1 MTDRVRRLTGALLGA
16 ACVIVGAGVAAAADA
31 RALEICVIHNSA
43 DHPSITAVVE
53 GMNDE
58 AAIYG
63 AKVTAFDPAMDPQKQ
78 AAMIEDCIA
87 RKPGAIAINAV
98 DPATVVPGIRKAA
111 EAGIPVVMQNAD
123 TTEQGR
129 AYTKAF
135 IGSQSYDQ
143 GFAVGQMIVKALG
156 GKGNVVV
163 ITGKPGQTDTVN
175 RTEGMKAAFA
185 DANTS
190 SATPG
195 NLANVARQISLD
207 APLVLGQALVLIA
220 GGIDISLGSTMA
232 MAGALA
238 AGLQD
243 YGTPVAVAAALA
255 FGLGVGALN
264 GLLVTRFGI
273 VPFVATLGTMS
284 LVRGLLLTYTQQQS
298 IPITNETLAW
308 LGSDLGPLPLPL
320 LSSLALLALLSL
332 MLSRTRTGRDLY
344 ATGGN
349 REAAYLAGVAVDRS
363 LFLAFLASGLLAALA
378 GVLLAARLNAATV
391 QLGMDTPLLTI
402 SAAMIGG
409 ASLLGGRGTMLGA
422 FLGLVALGV
431 LNNGM
436 NLLGVHTHYQ
446 IAIRALILVSVVA
459 LDALGAR
466 LARRRAAAR
475 AVAG

>member
-16 ACVIVGAGVAAAADA
+16 ACVIAGAGVAAAADGGQ
-31 RALEICVIHNSA
+31 LDICVIHNSA

-175 RTEGMKAAFA
+175 RTEGMKAAFSDAKA
-185 DANTS
+185 DIDVL
-190 SATPG
+190 ATQP
-195 NLANVARQISLD
+195 ADWSKD
-207 APLVLGQALVLIA
+207 KALTV
-220 GGIDISLGSTMA
+220 M
-232 MAGALA
+232 
-238 AGLQD
+238 QD
-243 YGTPVAVAAALA
+243 
-255 FGLGVGALN
+255 
-264 GLLVTRFGI
+264 
-273 VPFVATLGTMS
+273 
-284 LVRGLLLTYTQQQS
+284 LLTRYPQ
-298 IPITNETLAW
+298 I
-308 LGSDLGPLPLPL
+308 D
-320 LSSLALLALLSL
+320 
-332 MLSRTRTGRDLY
+332 
-344 ATGGN
+344 
-349 REAAYLAGVAVDRS
+349 AVFGQDDP
-363 LFLAFLASGLLAALA
+363 
-378 GVLLAARLNAATV
+378 
-391 QLGMDTPLLTI
+391 M
-402 SAAMIGG
+402 
-409 ASLLGGRGTMLGA
+409 
-422 FLGLVALGV
+422 
-431 LNNGM
+431 
-436 NLLGVHTHYQ
+436 
-446 IAIRALILVSVVA
+446 
-459 LDALGAR
+459 ALGA
-466 LARRRAAAR
+466 LEAIKAQGMGGQVKVFGVNGNKEACAAVKNGEMAGTALQLSYLVGVYTVRAAYDLTHNRLVPSKILAPT
-475 AVAG
+475 APVTPETVAEWEKQCW